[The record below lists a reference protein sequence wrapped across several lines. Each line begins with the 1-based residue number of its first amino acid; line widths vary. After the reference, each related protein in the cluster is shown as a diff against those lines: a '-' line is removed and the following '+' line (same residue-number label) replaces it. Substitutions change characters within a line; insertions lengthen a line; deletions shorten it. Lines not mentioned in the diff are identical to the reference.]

1 MATRDRVL
9 QRALSTTAAEEA
21 PALSRSVAAQS
32 GQVAIKQA
40 GSLSNTLTKAM
51 FRERQANLEAAT
63 DLAEAATEM
72 LGRLRTAKGEDRRA
86 MLDAYAKIKVA
97 LINNLTDLGAA
108 QMRMNTTSLQEAT
121 AVLNQGGDASDYWQ
135 TLAGSLAEAGN
146 IRNDYPGLPQIIN
159 QALQEQGGGANLTS
173 IERKDVPA
181 LVASLGLPSGS
192 ELEARV
198 RNMFY
203 TAWDASR
210 TTVDAQ
216 RMLSM
221 VNEMPDFGDGSG
233 ADVSDEAVVQATDG
247 LAEVLEDAKGM
258 YRRDALSASADL
270 EDLYETNSDLAYYK
284 SLAERANKYAFSD
297 AGEADDAYR
306 RRMALMVS
314 NPEFRAWA
322 EDYGYELG
330 EAYYRG
336 DDDYNW
342 TPTKDDTKAVLA
354 FNQQIRHPDRPVRLF
369 SPSRFTRQSIVAR
382 VPAAA
387 FKNAEGVYYKKP
399 DGTYVTDDDLGSI
412 APTSPV
418 RGATD
423 ADGRTLVGTDD
434 QVYVVGE
441 DGTLSPIEAPS
452 ESLQWAPLFVGGAPI
467 DPTTLAEG
475 GLLPEGV
482 EQYEVDPS
490 DFASGAVPLPSEFTP
505 TTEPPPPEVLYGRE
519 VRRKAGQTSLS
530 GKPGEVGADETLL
543 ATRDGIRRVDL
554 TGADVTLID
563 PKASRQ
569 NRREEG
575 LSLRGARRTEKDAAR
590 AGIDLGGGRQAPA
603 APAAP
608 AVPASAEQTAEDRIR
623 SAASRFVRPKPAAPR
638 PQAPAAAAPVAPAL
652 TPELDAARARIEAAR
667 PPPSP
672 SAAAPLP
679 VVEAPPVNISEEERA
694 FARTWYQ
701 KGLTA
706 AAEGRFD
713 DAIRAFEVSN
723 RTVPDPATQASIERA
738 KADAARAP
746 MPPSATKP
754 VPAPP
759 TAQER
764 QGYEGADAATVDATA
779 QREIREQ
786 NKKNLAEAMAAAN
799 PAPKQDEVNQVI
811 AGKSEEEVAAAQAMM
826 RDRFKRQLASAM
838 AAAAAQRV
846 RDAAQPSDSATAD
859 EAP

>member
-181 LVASLGLPSGS
+181 LAASLGLPAGS

-198 RNMFY
+198 RNMLY

-216 RMLSM
+216 RMLAM
-221 VNEMPDFGDGSG
+221 VNEMPNFGDGSG
-233 ADVSDEAVVQATDG
+233 GGASEEAVVQATDG

-258 YRRDALSASADL
+258 YRRDALSAAADL

-284 SLAERANKYAFSD
+284 SLAEQANEYAFSA
-297 AGEADDAYR
+297 AGEADDTYR
-306 RRMALMVS
+306 RRMAIMVS

-382 VPAAA
+382 IPAAA
-387 FKNAEGVYYKKP
+387 FRDPQGRYYKKS
-399 DGTYVTDDDLGSI
+399 DGTYATEDEAPDAAAQIDLANAVLGAADAEGSEFI
-412 APTSPV
+412 NTPT
-418 RGATD
+418 G
-423 ADGRTLVGTDD
+423 
-434 QVYVVGE
+434 QVYRVAD
-441 DGTLSPIEAPS
+441 DGTLITAELPT
-452 ESLQWAPLFVGGAPI
+452 ESLQWAPLVVDGAPI
-467 DPTTLAEG
+467 DPTALAEG
-475 GLLPEGV
+475 ALLPEGTSA
-482 EQYEVDPS
+482 YTAGPS
-490 DFASGAVPLPSEFTP
+490 DFTP
-505 TTEPPPPEVLYGRE
+505 TTEPPPPDVLYGRE
-519 VRRKAGQTSLS
+519 IRRKAGQTSLS
-530 GKPGEVGADETLL
+530 GRPGEVGADETLL

-563 PKASRQ
+563 PKASRR

-575 LSLRGARRTEKDAAR
+575 LSLRGARRTERDAAR
-590 AGIDLGGGRQAPA
+590 AGVDLGSGPPTPA
-603 APAAP
+603 APAG
-608 AVPASAEQTAEDRIR
+608 QTAEERIR
-623 SAASRFVRPKPAAPR
+623 SAASQIVRPKPTVPAS
-638 PQAPAAAAPVAPAL
+638 PQASVAPVPDPEAGTARTHIEAIKPPTLPPAAAPVPAVGD
-652 TPELDAARARIEAAR
+652 TP
-667 PPPSP
+667 
-672 SAAAPLP
+672 AAA
-679 VVEAPPVNISEEERA
+679 
-694 FARTWYQ
+694 
-701 KGLTA
+701 
-706 AAEGRFD
+706 D
-713 DAIRAFEVSN
+713 
-723 RTVPDPATQASIERA
+723 ATQ
-738 KADAARAP
+738 P
-746 MPPSATKP
+746 KP
-754 VPAPP
+754 
-759 TAQER
+759 E
-764 QGYEGADAATVDATA
+764 
-779 QREIREQ
+779 
-786 NKKNLAEAMAAAN
+786 AAN
-799 PAPKQDEVNQVI
+799 PVI

-826 RDRFKRQLASAM
+826 RDRFKRQLAGAM

-846 RDAAQPSDSATAD
+846 RDAAQPSESTTAD